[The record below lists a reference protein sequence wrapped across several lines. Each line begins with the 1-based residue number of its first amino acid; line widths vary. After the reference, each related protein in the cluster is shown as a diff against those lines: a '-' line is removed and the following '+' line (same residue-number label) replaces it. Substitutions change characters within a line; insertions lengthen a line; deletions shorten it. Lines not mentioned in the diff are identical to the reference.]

1 VAAEVADEL
10 PSESLVLRLAFG
22 ESAPSV
28 EPSDEFDSA
37 DDDMGPPPPPPP
49 PPTTKL
55 VLAGWTPWQKRSTIN
70 STMRTRLSRARLNW

>member
-1 VAAEVADEL
+1 MAAEVADEL

-37 DDDMGPPPPPPP
+37 DDDMGPPPPP
-49 PPTTKL
+49 TTKL
-55 VLAGWTPWQKRSTIN
+55 VVLAGWTPWQKRSTIN

>member
-37 DDDMGPPPPPPP
+37 DDDMGPPPPP
-49 PPTTKL
+49 TTKL
-55 VLAGWTPWQKRSTIN
+55 VVLAGWTPWQKRSTIN